1 MLYFSDSCELDAG
14 RRELRREGVLQS
26 MEPQVFDLLLYL
38 INNRERVVS
47 RDDLLTAIWKG
58 RIVSESTL
66 SSRVNAARTAI
77 GDNGVDQR
85 LIKTLLRK
93 GFRFVGEVL
102 ENVPASALQPVSP
115 LAQSNEG
122 YLAEPIALLNKPSIA
137 VLPFLNLSDD
147 PDQEYF
153 TDGMVE
159 DIITELSRSKLLFVI
174 SRNSSFTYKGK
185 TVDIKRISR
194 ELGARYVLE
203 GSVRKAG
210 KRIRVTGQLI
220 DASTDA
226 HIWADKFDS
235 DLEDIFDLQD
245 RVTSSVIGAI
255 SPELERAEIERA
267 RRKPT
272 ENLQAYDY
280 FMRHKFS
287 VYEWTREGSSEALR
301 LAKLAVSLDP
311 AFAIA
316 YAAAANVF
324 GLRKGFGW
332 GEDDAKERV
341 ESRQLADRAM
351 QLDQDN
357 SLVLAHAG
365 QVYSY
370 MLDDPETGSALTAR
384 AVALDPNL
392 VLARLCA
399 GWSQLYLG
407 NADAAM
413 EQFST
418 AVRLSPIDPHLFMPQ
433 TGIAYAHFFA
443 GRYEESLSW
452 ATRASHRQPNYP
464 SARRMIMAS
473 LAMTGH
479 TVEAC
484 RACDAALQIDPSLR
498 ISDIQGRTPFRRR
511 EDIEKLAQAFRIA
524 GVPE

>member
-1 MLYFSDSCELDAG
+1 LLYFSDRCELDAD
-14 RRELRREGVLQS
+14 RRELRRDGVLQS
-26 MEPQVFDLLLYL
+26 VEPQVFDLLFYL
-38 INNRERVVS
+38 ISNRDRVVS
-47 RDDLLTAIWKG
+47 RDDLFAAIWKG

-77 GDNGVDQR
+77 GDNGIDQR

-93 GFRFVGEVL
+93 GFGFVGEVH
-102 ENVPASALQPVSP
+102 EASPTVTLQSGSP
-115 LAQSNEG
+115 LAHSSERDTTG
-122 YLAEPIALLNKPSIA
+122 RFMLPNKPSIA

-153 TDGMVE
+153 ADGMVE
-159 DIITELSRSKLLFVI
+159 DIITELSRSKFLFVI

-185 TVDIKRISR
+185 AVDIKHVSR
-194 ELGARYVLE
+194 ELGVRYVLE

-220 DASTDA
+220 DASADA

-272 ENLQAYDY
+272 ESLQAYDY
-280 FMRHKFS
+280 FMRHKS
-287 VYEWTREGSSEALR
+287 AVYQWTREGSDEALR

-316 YAAAANVF
+316 YAAAANIF
-324 GLRKGFGW
+324 SLKKAFGW
-332 GEDDAKERV
+332 GGDTAKERV
-341 ESRQLADRAM
+341 ESRQLADQAM
-351 QLDQDN
+351 QLDPDD
-357 SLVLAHAG
+357 SLVLAHAA

-370 MLDDPETGSALTAR
+370 MLEDAETGLALATR

-392 VLARLCA
+392 VLARLGA
-399 GWSQLYLG
+399 GWAQLYLG
-407 NADAAM
+407 NVDAAID
-413 EQFST
+413 QFSA

-443 GRYEESLSW
+443 GRYEEGLSW
-452 ATRASHRQPNYP
+452 ATRASHRQPRYP
-464 SARRMIMAS
+464 AAKRVIMAS
-473 LAMTGH
+473 LAMAGRIN
-479 TVEAC
+479 EAR
-484 RACDAALQIDPSLR
+484 RACAATLQADPTLR
-498 ISDIQGRTPFRRR
+498 ISNIQSKTPFRRR
-511 EDIEKLAQAFRIA
+511 EDIEKLSQAYRKA